1 MAPSSSRV
9 KMPIKR
15 GTLGSCAVANTLDM
29 VLQVCY
35 TGVRVGE
42 GCMHYPRSWK
52 EAEVDVPCEGEDLP
66 VLRGGLR
73 KGRVHELS
81 APEHTDVW
89 L

>member
-42 GCMHYPRSWK
+42 GWK
-52 EAEVDVPCEGEDLP
+52 VGVPCACVWAVGKAGDGTGQEGMWL
-66 VLRGGLR
+66 L
-73 KGRVHELS
+73 
-81 APEHTDVW
+81 TDVW
-89 L
+89 LRSCPFGGPALALA